1 MDTNKKNS
9 GICAKHFGEKYLK
22 QELRT
27 TLRWD
32 SNPIP
37 SIYSNTDSVPPSI
50 LPTPKTF
57 RKLPSVRKPL
67 IPDERELF
75 GKSDEIKTFSELTD
89 KLCPFEYKLDLDEE
103 KGTFYKTEY
112 HAM

>member
-1 MDTNKKNS
+1 MCK
-9 GICAKHFGEKYLK
+9 
-22 QELRT
+22 
-27 TLRWD
+27 TLRGEVLKTGITHH
-32 SNPIP
+32 PKMGFKP
-37 SIYSNTDSVPPSI
+37 YTKHLYSNTDSVPPSI
-50 LPTPKTF
+50 LPTPKTS